1 MKESYHT
8 IKDFKLDQTKV
19 KICIKN
25 ITQIRLKIQFWQKE
39 IKKIKISK
47 KLLTWYLKRVILSE
61 LSWESEE
68 KYTLIFENYIL
79 RSLKIQKI
87 KNL

>member
-25 ITQIRLKIQFWQKE
+25 IPTEEQIKE
-39 IKKIKISK
+39 
-47 KLLTWYLKRVILSE
+47 
-61 LSWESEE
+61 
-68 KYTLIFENYIL
+68 N
-79 RSLKIQKI
+79 
-87 KNL
+87 

>member
-25 ITQIRLKIQFWQKE
+25 IPTEEQIKRKLTQIYDVINE
-39 IKKIKISK
+39 IADSVKTRGIDTSKWFYTNKQLK
-47 KLLTWYLKRVILSE
+47 KLKEDPNNNFI
-61 LSWESEE
+61 
-68 KYTLIFENYIL
+68 
-79 RSLKIQKI
+79 
-87 KNL
+87 

>member
-25 ITQIRLKIQFWQKE
+25 IPTEEQIKRKLTQIYDVINEIADSAKIRGIDTSKWFYTNKQL
-39 IKKIKISK
+39 K
-47 KLLTWYLKRVILSE
+47 KLK
-61 LSWESEE
+61 
-68 KYTLIFENYIL
+68 ENPNNNFI
-79 RSLKIQKI
+79 
-87 KNL
+87 

>member
-25 ITQIRLKIQFWQKE
+25 IPTEEQIKRKLTQIYDVINE
-39 IKKIKISK
+39 IADSAKARGIDTSKWFYTNKQLK
-47 KLLTWYLKRVILSE
+47 KLKEDPNNNSI
-61 LSWESEE
+61 
-68 KYTLIFENYIL
+68 
-79 RSLKIQKI
+79 
-87 KNL
+87 